1 MLSAQIPAEET
12 ARLERLAQ
20 YRILDT
26 PPEEAFD
33 RITRIIAQVIGV
45 PIALVSLVDKDRQW
59 FKSKVGLDADETP
72 RDIAFCAHAI
82 LGDDVFVVEDAAED
96 PRFATNPLV
105 AEAPAIR
112 FYAGAPLRA
121 PGGYKLGTL
130 CAIDT
135 VPHKLTTEQ
144 MTLLRDL
151 SDVVVDQMELRL
163 ALRGSLGELAEEARL
178 NALKD
183 EFVSAVSHELRT
195 PLTSIKGA
203 LGLLSGG
210 IIDGVPEAARD
221 LISRADRNA
230 DSLTVLVD
238 DLLDFRT
245 YEAGELTFEFGTV
258 DLCALAT
265 DISDSI
271 AALGRPRNITARQD
285 IPSASAMVLGDGHR
299 LTQVLNKLVSN
310 AVKFSPDGGEVVV
323 AVTLRADMVRLS
335 VTDFGEG
342 IPEAFRDRV
351 FDKFTQA
358 PLPDRPKGT
367 GLGLAICKTIIQAHN
382 GVIDFES
389 ESGRGTVFF
398 VDLPLHHS
406 LIQ

>member
-1 MLSAQIPAEET
+1 MQPAQIPLEED
-12 ARLERLAQ
+12 ARLARLAQ

-26 PPEEAFD
+26 PPEESFD
-33 RITRIIAQVIGV
+33 RITRIVAQVIGV
-45 PIALVSLVDKDRQW
+45 PIALVSLIDRDRQW
-59 FKSKVGLDADETP
+59 FKSRVGLDAQETP
-72 RDIAFCAHAI
+72 REIAFCAHAI
-82 LGDDVFVVEDAAED
+82 LGDDVFVVEDATLD

-105 AEAPAIR
+105 LEAPAIR

-121 PGGYKLGTL
+121 PGGYKLGTI

-135 VPHKLTTEQ
+135 VPHKMTAEQ

-151 SDVVVDQMELRL
+151 SAVVVDQMELRL

-178 NALKD
+178 SALKD

-230 DSLTVLVD
+230 DNLTVLVD

-245 YEAGELTFEFGTV
+245 YEAGELTFDFENV
-258 DLCALAT
+258 DLCELAV
-265 DISDSI
+265 DISNSI
-271 AALGRPRNITARQD
+271 AALGRSRNITARMD
-285 IPSASAMVLGDGHR
+285 IPPASAMVLGDGHR

-323 AVTLRADMVRLS
+323 TINLCADAVRLS
-335 VTDFGEG
+335 VTDFGDG
-342 IPEAFRDRV
+342 IPEAFRGRV
-351 FDKFTQA
+351 FDRFTQA
-358 PLPDRPKGT
+358 TLPDRPNGT
-367 GLGLAICKTIIQAHN
+367 GLGLAICKTIVEAHN
-382 GVIDFES
+382 GRIGFES
-389 ESGRGTVFF
+389 EANGGTTFF
-398 VDLPLHHS
+398 FELPLHHS